1 MKNKNKN
8 IKENFLFSSKFI
20 FGILVVAVIVPL
32 YFINSLNLLP
42 SKYLMIV
49 VIGLAVV
56 LGIFAVLLFKT
67 KGKVRGAS
75 KVVSLLVSLALL
87 FTTRYVMQGGDLLS
101 KLTGANKDTHVI
113 SMVVKADSPYEKFND
128 IKDLSFGANTTM
140 DSEGITS
147 AKELIQEKKNAT
159 PTVVDYSSYGT
170 LGTDLLEGK
179 IEVILLSEAHRGLM
193 NEFNPGFDEQT
204 KVIDYV
210 SYDEE
215 VAIDKPE
222 VNVLEDTFSVFITGI
237 DTYGPVSTVSR
248 SDVNMIMTVNPKTHQ
263 ILLTSIPRDYH
274 VKLGTKG
281 AMDKLTHAGIYG
293 VGESVKTLENLFG
306 INIDYYL
313 KVNFTSVQ
321 DIVNA
326 LGGVD
331 VYSKY
336 TFTSLHGNYNF
347 TKGMNHINGSQ
358 ALGFVRERYS
368 LPGGDND
375 RVTNQQELIKG
386 ILNKAMSPA
395 ILTNYSSILKSV
407 GNSMQ
412 MSIPQ
417 EDFTKLIR
425 NQLDS
430 NDSWEI
436 LQYQVYGTGASSGST
451 YSMPGHNVYVMNP
464 NKESVDKGSRL
475 INVMESGK
483 SITLD

>member
-56 LGIFAVLLFKT
+56 LGIFAALLFKT

-159 PTVVDYSSYGT
+159 PTIVDYSSYGT

-179 IEVILLSEAHRGLM
+179 VEVILLSEAHRGLM
-193 NEFNPGFDEQT
+193 KEFTPEFDEKT

-215 VAIDKPE
+215 VSIEKPE
-222 VNVLEDTFSVFITGI
+222 VNVSEDTFSVFITGI

-313 KVNFTSVQ
+313 KVNFTSVE

-326 LGGVD
+326 LGGVS

-336 TFTSLHGNYNF
+336 SFTAVNGDSF
-347 TKGMNHINGSQ
+347 TKGMNSVSGKK
-358 ALGFVRERYS
+358 ALAFVRERYN

-417 EDFTKLIR
+417 EDFTKLVR
-425 NQLDS
+425 NQIDS
-430 NDSWEI
+430 NSGWDI
-436 LQYQVYGTGASSGST
+436 LQYQVTGVGSHST
-451 YSMPGHNVYVMNP
+451 NTFSMPGWNLYVMEP
-464 NKESVDKGSRL
+464 NIQTVNKASSL
-475 INVMESGK
+475 INSMEK
-483 SITLD
+483 NEKINID